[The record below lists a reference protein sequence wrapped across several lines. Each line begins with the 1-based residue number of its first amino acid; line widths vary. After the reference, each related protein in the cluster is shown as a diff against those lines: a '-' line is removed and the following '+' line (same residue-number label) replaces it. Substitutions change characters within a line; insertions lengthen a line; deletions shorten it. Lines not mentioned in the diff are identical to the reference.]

1 MIPYVNT
8 QELPI
13 EKNVGESKKKNLGDF
28 QYMHKLRSAVCAFIL
43 FIVLS
48 NKVAYKVL
56 DLIAKVFSNNLH
68 IIDDQENPQFM
79 GTFIMAVIIAFV
91 IFVF

>member
-1 MIPYVNT
+1 MIPYINT
-8 QELPI
+8 QEVPI
-13 EKNVGESKKKNLGDF
+13 ENVGEGKKKKMDDF
-28 QYMHKLRSAVCAFIL
+28 QYMYKLRSAVCVFIL
-43 FIVLS
+43 FLLLS

-56 DLIAKVFSNNLH
+56 DIIAKVFSNNIN